1 MNKSELVDA
10 LASRTGQSKVSVKAV
25 LDALTE
31 EVVQTLKK
39 GEDVCLIGFGAFKTS
54 MRTARTGRN
63 PATGATIK
71 IPASRQVKFVASK
84 SLKDAVK

>member
-39 GEDVCLIGFGAFKTS
+39 GEDVSLIGFGAFKTS
-54 MRTARTGRN
+54 VRTARTGRN
-63 PATGATIK
+63 RRNNQNSVFK
-71 IPASRQVKFVASK
+71 ASQIRCQ
-84 SLKDAVK
+84 